1 MRMYWASIGVGFFA
15 ALLMSQALWLWI
27 PITF

>member
-1 MRMYWASIGVGFFA
+1 MYWASIGVGSAA